1 MLRSCELGILVHV
14 FRGLCMIIK
23 HTYEGNNDINL
34 MVVATVGLV
43 FSIAL
48 LLFVRLIRPIS
59 LSVHR
64 ELVGVGI
71 FIVSILF
78 FLWLLIS
85 SVRSK
90 RRD

>member
-1 MLRSCELGILVHV
+1 ML
-14 FRGLCMIIK
+14 IK
-23 HTYEGNNDINL
+23 HTYEGNDDVNL
-34 MVVATVGLV
+34 AIVAVVGLV

-64 ELVGVGI
+64 ELAGVGI
-71 FIVSILF
+71 FVASILF

-85 SVRSK
+85 SVKDK
-90 RRD
+90 RKG